1 MKTTNRKNAIRKVI
15 KTNRGI
21 TLIALV
27 VTIVVLLILAGISIS
42 MVLGNNGLITK
53 AKDAKTQ
60 TEQYAVN
67 TEIAM
72 NNLADEIDIILGN
85 GGNSGD
91 DDGQE
96 GSGPDDTIDLSTL
109 AIGDYVNYTYDTE
122 DSDGNALTY
131 SLLST
136 QSGYTDQ
143 TVAQSSTTLKWKI
156 LNIDEENG
164 TIDLVSATPS
174 DNTVIFKGALGY
186 NNGVYLLNDMCA
198 ELYSKRKVYKSSTW

>member
-27 VTIVVLLILAGISIS
+27 VTIVVLLILAGISLNL
-42 MVLGNNGLITK
+42 VLGQNGLITK
-53 AKDAKTQ
+53 ARDAKTQ
-60 TEQYAVN
+60 TEQDALN

-96 GSGPDDTIDLSTL
+96 GSDPDDTIDLSTL

-131 SLLST
+131 SLRI
-136 QSGYTDQ
+136 Y
-143 TVAQSSTTLKWKI
+143 W
-156 LNIDEENG
+156 
-164 TIDLVSATPS
+164 
-174 DNTVIFKGALGY
+174 
-186 NNGVYLLNDMCA
+186 
-198 ELYSKRKVYKSSTW
+198 